1 MINWFDSLNISLTEG
16 EFCKKYNFCSAL
28 KNTIIAQLKHFIHN
42 ENEKFRRLQYFV
54 KFSRYTIICE
64 MFDSKAIFLN
74 EKFKCDPR
82 KCNFAS
88 SFSGCV
94 QRNKSKMITALP
106 TKAETVPLFEK
117 KN

>member
-1 MINWFDSLNISLTEG
+1 M
-16 EFCKKYNFCSAL
+16 
-28 KNTIIAQLKHFIHN
+28 KNMNQLKHFIPN

-54 KFSRYTIICE
+54 KFSRYTVICE
-64 MFDSKAIFLN
+64 MFESKAILLN

-94 QRNKSKMITALP
+94 QRNKSKMIIALP
-106 TKAETVPLFEK
+106 TKAETVLLFEK
-117 KN
+117 KIYWRIYWSKYTAQICH

>member
-1 MINWFDSLNISLTEG
+1 M
-16 EFCKKYNFCSAL
+16 
-28 KNTIIAQLKHFIHN
+28 KNMNQLKHFIPN

-54 KFSRYTIICE
+54 KFSRYTVICE
-64 MFDSKAIFLN
+64 MFESKAIFLN

-94 QRNKSKMITALP
+94 QRNKSKMIIALP
-106 TKAETVPLFEK
+106 TKAESVPLFEK
-117 KN
+117 KIYWRIYWSKHTAHICH

>member
-1 MINWFDSLNISLTEG
+1 M
-16 EFCKKYNFCSAL
+16 
-28 KNTIIAQLKHFIHN
+28 KNMNQLKHFIPN

-54 KFSRYTIICE
+54 KFSRYTVICE
-64 MFDSKAIFLN
+64 MFESKAIFLN
-74 EKFKCDPR
+74 EKFKCNPR

-94 QRNKSKMITALP
+94 QRNKSKMIIALP

-117 KN
+117 KIYWRIYWSKHTAQICH

>member
-1 MINWFDSLNISLTEG
+1 M
-16 EFCKKYNFCSAL
+16 
-28 KNTIIAQLKHFIHN
+28 KNMNQLKHFIPN

-54 KFSRYTIICE
+54 KFSRYTVICE
-64 MFDSKAIFLN
+64 MLESKAIFLN

-94 QRNKSKMITALP
+94 QRNKSKMIIALP
-106 TKAETVPLFEK
+106 TKAETVSIFEK
-117 KN
+117 KIDWRIYWSKHTAQICH

>member
-1 MINWFDSLNISLTEG
+1 M
-16 EFCKKYNFCSAL
+16 
-28 KNTIIAQLKHFIHN
+28 KNMNQLKHFIPN

-54 KFSRYTIICE
+54 KFSRYTVICE
-64 MFDSKAIFLN
+64 MFESKAIFLN
-74 EKFKCDPR
+74 EKFKCNPR

-94 QRNKSKMITALP
+94 QRNKSKMIIALP

-117 KN
+117 KLIGGFTGVSTRLEYDTNFLLFNKDEESKR